1 MGCFSATNLLQI
13 CEFPLFFEVS
23 KTGKVKIM
31 AKLNLKTGFKIEKL
45 EVSDR
50 PNVAHEY

>member
-1 MGCFSATNLLQI
+1 
-13 CEFPLFFEVS
+13 
-23 KTGKVKIM
+23 M